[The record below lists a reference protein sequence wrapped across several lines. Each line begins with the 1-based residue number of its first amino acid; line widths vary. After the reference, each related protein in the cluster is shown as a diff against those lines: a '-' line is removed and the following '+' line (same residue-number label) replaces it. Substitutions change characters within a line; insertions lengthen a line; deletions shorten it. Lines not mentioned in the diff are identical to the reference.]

1 MRNRLP
7 LWFRQPLP
15 DRDVFGL
22 LVLLKELNV
31 NTVCQSSH
39 CPNLSGC
46 FKNKKLTLMLLGN
59 ICTRNCRFCA
69 VDKEKSLPLSLD
81 IYEPERIKEAV
92 VRLDLDFVV
101 LTSVA
106 RDDLEDGGSS
116 QFRNAIDAIRRIPR
130 TIKIE
135 VLIPDFR
142 GCLNALKAVVLAK
155 PDIIGHNL
163 ETVPRIYS
171 EVRPQADYNRALNIL
186 KNIKESDKEIIT
198 KSALLLGL
206 GEEEGEVIQTIKDLV
221 LVKTDIL
228 TLGQY
233 LAPSPEHYRVKEF
246 IRIEKFDHYKEMA
259 LSLGIKAVLSGPLV
273 RSSYKAEELYEEVSG
288 CMI

>member
-1 MRNRLP
+1 
-7 LWFRQPLP
+7 
-15 DRDVFGL
+15 
-22 LVLLKELNV
+22 
-31 NTVCQSSH
+31 
-39 CPNLSGC
+39 
-46 FKNKKLTLMLLGN
+46 MLLGN

-81 IYEPERIKEAV
+81 IDEPERIKEAV

-186 KNIKESDKEIIT
+186 KNIKELDKEIIT

-273 RSSYKAEELYEEVSG
+273 RSSYQAEELYKEVSG

>member
-1 MRNRLP
+1 
-7 LWFRQPLP
+7 
-15 DRDVFGL
+15 
-22 LVLLKELNV
+22 
-31 NTVCQSSH
+31 
-39 CPNLSGC
+39 
-46 FKNKKLTLMLLGN
+46 
-59 ICTRNCRFCA
+59 

-246 IRIEKFDHYKEMA
+246 IRIEKFNHYKEMA